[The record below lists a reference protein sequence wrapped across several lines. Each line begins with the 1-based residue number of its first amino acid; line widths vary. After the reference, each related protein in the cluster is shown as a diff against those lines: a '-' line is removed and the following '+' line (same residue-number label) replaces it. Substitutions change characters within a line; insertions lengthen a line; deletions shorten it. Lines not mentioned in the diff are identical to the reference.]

1 MLAHFNEYKI
11 ELFDTDTP
19 LPGIPTITEEMKRFY
34 LIFVYIHLYPKC
46 RHMTA
51 VLRIAG
57 EPRGANK
64 HWYDTYCRPIAW
76 KLGEIMREVHPEDRF
91 DHMNHCPFFS
101 SRITE
106 IKDSLPI
113 RVATSSNS
121 MINIILHA
129 PKYGCNVIKL
139 TIGCTFTAIPTSY
152 SINIG
157 IQHDGT
163 ISVVEEGES
172 WDYRESWEWTMGDGP
187 YEVLPR
193 CLVKHRPQ
201 PIPGSRPMRYA
212 PLTQDELADNG
223 LHEFYRGRIEHVNA
237 EFDAHGLFEGRK
249 YRGPLQ
255 DIIAYIHIT
264 MHAMAALIRDFEPSR
279 QRTGFGPFPHYR
291 PVV

>member
-113 RVATSSNS
+113 RVDTSSNS
-121 MINIILHA
+121 MAAMLSNSLSGVLSRQSRLLILLTLASSMMAPYPSLRKVKAGIIASH
-129 PKYGCNVIKL
+129 G
-139 TIGCTFTAIPTSY
+139 
-152 SINIG
+152 
-157 IQHDGT
+157 
-163 ISVVEEGES
+163 
-172 WDYRESWEWTMGDGP
+172 
-187 YEVLPR
+187 
-193 CLVKHRPQ
+193 
-201 PIPGSRPMRYA
+201 
-212 PLTQDELADNG
+212 NG
-223 LHEFYRGRIEHVNA
+223 LWEMVHTKCCR
-237 EFDAHGLFEGRK
+237 DAL
-249 YRGPLQ
+249 
-255 DIIAYIHIT
+255 
-264 MHAMAALIRDFEPSR
+264 
-279 QRTGFGPFPHYR
+279 
-291 PVV
+291 